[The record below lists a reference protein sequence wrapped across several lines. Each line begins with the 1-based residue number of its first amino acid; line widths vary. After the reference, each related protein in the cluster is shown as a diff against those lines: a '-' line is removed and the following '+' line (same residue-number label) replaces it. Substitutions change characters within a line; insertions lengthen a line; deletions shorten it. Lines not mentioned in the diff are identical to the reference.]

1 MIFAMEGQ
9 KSRQPCGTKTQVKTA
24 LDLQTKKR
32 KEKRMTRPTAGGKI
46 EELFFSVFGMK
57 ALNGKFSV

>member
-32 KEKRMTRPTAGGKI
+32 
-46 EELFFSVFGMK
+46 EENDPADGRR
-57 ALNGKFSV
+57 ND